1 MSSTP
6 PDHHIEPRLYIN
18 NTFTSSQT
26 TRPLFSPLNQTN
38 PLAHIHTAN
47 ETHIQTAIKS
57 AQKARGWGTHT
68 ATKRRDILNTIAQ
81 RIEKQKEKFAWIE
94 AKQGGKPIRQ
104 ARSDVGE
111 VVECFR
117 YFAGK

>member
-1 MSSTP
+1 MSST
-6 PDHHIEPRLYIN
+6 HEHQIEPRLYIN
-18 NTFTSSQT
+18 NTFTESQT
-26 TRPLFSPLNQTN
+26 QRPLFSPLNQTT
-38 PLAHIHTAN
+38 PLTYIHIAN
-47 ETHIQTAIKS
+47 ETHIQTAITS
-57 AQKARGWGTHT
+57 AQKARGWGH

-81 RIEKQKEKFAWIE
+81 RIEEQKEKFAWIE